1 MRAQRTIKTAQ
12 ELGEVIAA
20 VRIAQGIR
28 ADDFAV
34 SHVCLS
40 GMERGK
46 ETTQVGKVLA
56 VLAELGI
63 QVKLE
68 MPPGM
73 AAPDESALKRRR
85 ISR

>member
-1 MRAQRTIKTAQ
+1 MGTHKTIKTAQ

-20 VRIAQGIR
+20 VRIAQSIR

-34 SHVCLS
+34 SHVCVS
-40 GMERGK
+40 GIERGK
-46 ETTQVGKVLA
+46 GTTQIGKVLA

-63 QVKLE
+63 QVTLN

-73 AAPDESALKRRR
+73 SAPDERALKRRR

>member
-1 MRAQRTIKTAQ
+1 MGTHKTIKTAQ

-34 SHVCLS
+34 SHVCVS
-40 GMERGK
+40 GIERGK

-73 AAPDESALKRRR
+73 SAPDESALKRRR